1 LFVVESVGNKKINLS
16 ASFRWYILGN
26 NIIFITN
33 GFTDG
38 ITDGISVGNSVGN
51 YLKTF
56 FKKIHF
62 IKL

>member
-1 LFVVESVGNKKINLS
+1 LSVVESVGNKKINLS
-16 ASFRWYILGN
+16 ASFRRYILGN

-56 FKKIHF
+56 F
-62 IKL
+62 